1 MHAVRSRMWARIRN
15 CRLRNCMCLVRK
27 RILRERAPS
36 RHAVRPSFLL
46 LRDVPAYL
54 SRQTRQS
61 EKSYTLALRQ
71 SHFPT
76 RFLVPLDLPPYE
88 ERLVSSTAEAVTR
101 ILHPQAIPRRGIS
114 QKLEPTHSQA
124 RPGRRDFVENAG
136 PASRPKL
143 EVACGGSCQAMTSS
157 EIFQTADFKANV
169 PSCNLRTINPDECKP
184 ESGLENRGGTIHRK
198 CSQAMF
204 C

>member
-101 ILHPQAIPRRGIS
+101 ILHPQAIPRPSPGEAYLKSLNPR
-114 QKLEPTHSQA
+114 TA
-124 RPGRRDFVENAG
+124 RLDPGAGTLLRMRD
-136 PASRPKL
+136 RPR
-143 EVACGGSCQAMTSS
+143 
-157 EIFQTADFKANV
+157 D
-169 PSCNLRTINPDECKP
+169 PS
-184 ESGLENRGGTIHRK
+184 
-198 CSQAMF
+198 
-204 C
+204 